1 MYLTYQELLSKWLLD
16 KQKEI
21 KSSSC
26 MNYESA
32 IRNTIIPYLGHMK
45 INNINY
51 EVIHRYYKEQV
62 SSFSLNYQKLI
73 FCIIKNSLKRYES
86 PYWAVKK
93 FMREN
98 ILRTQLTHSMNSF
111 SEKELN
117 QIIEIC
123 TSESN
128 KYHFSILVAIY
139 TGMRIGEICALK
151 FSDFDMN
158 KNVIRVYK
166 TLYRIKDDT
175 MTKLKISTTKTRY
188 SERIIPMNKSL
199 KKELMKIPYHE
210 DNYIASHSSTPID
223 PRVLRRY
230 FKHLLIK
237 HHLKPI
243 RFHDLRH
250 SFANLCVKKGIDYKS
265 ISELLGHANISTT
278 LNIYVHSNISLK
290 HRAINKLF

>member
-1 MYLTYQELLSKWLLD
+1 MYLTYQELLKKWLLD

-32 IRNTIIPYLGHMK
+32 IRNTIIPFLGQM
-45 INNINY
+45 IIENINY
-51 EVIHRYYKEQV
+51 EIINNYYANHV

-73 FCIIKNSLKRYES
+73 FSIIQNSLKRYES

-98 ILRTQLTHSMNSF
+98 ILRTQITKSIDSL

-117 QIIEIC
+117 KIIDIC
-123 TSESN
+123 LSESN

-151 FSDFDMN
+151 FSDFDIDR
-158 KNVIRVYK
+158 NVIRVYK
-166 TLYRIKDDT
+166 TLYRIKDT
-175 MTKLKISTTKTRY
+175 STTTLKISTTKTRN
-188 SERIIPMNKSL
+188 SERIIPMNKAL
-199 KKELMKIPYHE
+199 KKVLLSISYHDE
-210 DNYIASHSSTPID
+210 YYIASHSVTPID

-230 FKHLLIK
+230 FKQLLIK
-237 HHLKPI
+237 HRLKPV

-250 SFANLCVKKGIDYKS
+250 SFANLCIKKGIDYKS
-265 ISELLGHANISTT
+265 ISELLGHANITTT

-290 HRAINKLF
+290 LRAINKLF